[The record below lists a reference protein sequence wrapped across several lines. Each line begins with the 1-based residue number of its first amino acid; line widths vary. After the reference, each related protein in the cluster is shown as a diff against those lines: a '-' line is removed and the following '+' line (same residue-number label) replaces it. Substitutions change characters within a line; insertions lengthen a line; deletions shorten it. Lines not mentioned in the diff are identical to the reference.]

1 MDDYNL
7 VSEKIG
13 VAQSVRLPGEN
24 DLLNSLENGI
34 CGFWIV
40 ERICTVWLLVSP
52 WVSTFVSNTLKGF

>member
-13 VAQSVRLPGEN
+13 VSQSVRFPE
-24 DLLNSLENGI
+24 DNGI
-34 CGFWIV
+34 CDLWII